1 MQKDVNLN
9 IRMSPDLKRVLAQ
22 VAEQQGLSV
31 SLIVRKLIERYI
43 QDNAQIDIFKQKTGV
58 KNGKSKSH

>member
-43 QDNAQIDIFKQKTGV
+43 QENAKIDIFQKTGV
-58 KNGKSKSH
+58 RK

>member
-43 QDNAQIDIFKQKTGV
+43 QENAQIDIFQKPGV
-58 KNGKSKSH
+58 KNGKSKSD

>member
-22 VAEQQGLSV
+22 VAEQQGLPV

-43 QDNAQIDIFKQKTGV
+43 QENAQIDIFQKTGV
-58 KNGKSKSH
+58 KNGKSKSD

>member
-43 QDNAQIDIFKQKTGV
+43 QENAQIDIFQRPGV
-58 KNGKSKSH
+58 KNGKSKSD

>member
-31 SLIVRKLIERYI
+31 SLIVRKLIEQYVNE
-43 QDNAQIDIFKQKTGV
+43 NAQIDIFKQKGA
-58 KNGKSKSH
+58 KK